1 MDGNRKVEQYSAE
14 AESAI
19 ERYRDD
25 YLKDISGIRMKS
37 SIRRPLLHEL
47 KINKD
52 INI

>member
-37 SIRRPLLHEL
+37 SIRRPLLHAL